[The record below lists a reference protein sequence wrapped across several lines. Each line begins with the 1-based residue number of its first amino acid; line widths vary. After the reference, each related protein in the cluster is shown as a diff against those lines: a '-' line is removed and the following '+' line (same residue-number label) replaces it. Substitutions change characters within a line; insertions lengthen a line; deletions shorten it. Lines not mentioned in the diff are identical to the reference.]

1 MRQQSSFTSA
11 ATCQEKEL
19 RLKIKRLR
27 ALIRTGAYR
36 IPAKKIAEAMLK
48 EHRLREV

>member
-1 MRQQSSFTSA
+1 MHEQSSLTSA

-36 IPAKKIAEAMLK
+36 IPAEKIAEAMQR
-48 EHRLREV
+48 EHRLRAV